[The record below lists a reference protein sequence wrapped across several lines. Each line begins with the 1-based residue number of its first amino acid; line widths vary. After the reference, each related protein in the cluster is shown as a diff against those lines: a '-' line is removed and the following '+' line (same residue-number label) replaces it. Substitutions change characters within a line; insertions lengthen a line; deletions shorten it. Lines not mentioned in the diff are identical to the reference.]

1 MLLGRNKKYIYNI
14 YEININQPSA
24 FRTNNWVEINDDT
37 HGNYSTNSQITFKT
51 TILKSIS
58 CDYSDA
64 QILVKGTIT
73 MTNVGTTA
81 ASNNREK
88 K

>member
-1 MLLGRNKKYIYNI
+1 M
-14 YEININQPSA
+14 
-24 FRTNNWVEINDDT
+24 
-37 HGNYSTNSQITFKT
+37 
-51 TILKSIS
+51 LKSIS

-81 ASNNREK
+81 ASNNTEK